1 MQRCDSFHSIT
12 PGVEVLRIPEPRIFV
27 GNRESPKTL
36 VLTKCTGSFELAPGR
51 RHAYPLQHAPH
62 FPRDNP
68 LNGKLHQQGKVIGA
82 NIRSQAAR
90 PHGD

>member
-1 MQRCDSFHSIT
+1 M
-12 PGVEVLRIPEPRIFV
+12 EALRIPEPRIFV
-27 GNRESPKTL
+27 ENRERTKTL
-36 VLTKCTGSFELAPGR
+36 DLTKRTGSVELAPGR
-51 RHAYPLQHAPH
+51 RHAYPLESAPH

-82 NIRSQAAR
+82 DIRSQAAR